1 MDFYKMKKDVTLYIQ
16 ETFLNMKIGEK
27 IEYKQLQYKLNL
39 KFGLGKKTVLE
50 SINYWVMQGII
61 KYDEEKGIITK
72 VS

>member
-1 MDFYKMKKDVTLYIQ
+1 MKKDVTLYIQ